1 LVAAQLALVG
11 LAPADA
17 RGYRVGIQQGQRLM
31 RWFPQARSR
40 TPPMF
45 LIEPFEQP
53 VVPIQGTY
61 AVVYLD
67 DRCLPLGGP
76 RFTIAVEQVDRRLLL
91 TDGIGRTS
99 HGPGGDRRSFETCHT
114 RPSGDTARCVD
125 LVGRRS
131 AVFILVGA
139 RATSSAAIWLTGSAT
154 APSATRAGLS
164 CSTKSRAAARRR

>member
-1 LVAAQLALVG
+1 MDPITPRLCAFCKRPLKPDRRGLFCRDRCTWRAWERRAVARGSEAQLLPLATLPREAEAILPTGPDRLLVATQLALVE

-45 LIEPFEQP
+45 LLEPFEQP
-53 VVPIQGTY
+53 VVPMQGSY

-76 RFTIAVEQVDRRLLL
+76 RFTIAIEQVDRRLLL
-91 TDGIGRTS
+91 TDGDRTYK
-99 HGPGGDRRSFETCHT
+99 P
-114 RPSGDTARCVD
+114 RPRG
-125 LVGRRS
+125 
-131 AVFILVGA
+131 
-139 RATSSAAIWLTGSAT
+139 
-154 APSATRAGLS
+154 
-164 CSTKSRAAARRR
+164 